1 MGRNTPKEWKNGI
14 FVPFFLCLYL
24 VLSSLLAEIDVKVVQ
39 MSIGFELWFVDGR
52 FIADEYFFVMNVFM
66 RGIRKGGEVDW
77 FDLIGWGDGWVL
89 AEGVLTRACMRA
101 LVLGVL
107 FFCCHKCHII
117 LITHYL
123 ITIYTDNRNNI
134 PHCHTFTLL
143 LHPKKSPKHHPQ
155 NNFST
160 SNLKQP
166 VTFHKTTRCF
176 L

>member
-1 MGRNTPKEWKNGI
+1 MGGNKPKEWKNGI

-66 RGIRKGGEVDW
+66 RGIRKGGAVDW

-107 FFCCHKCHII
+107 FFCCHKCHSGWNWKYFII
-117 LITHYL
+117 
-123 ITIYTDNRNNI
+123 
-134 PHCHTFTLL
+134 P
-143 LHPKKSPKHHPQ
+143 
-155 NNFST
+155 
-160 SNLKQP
+160 
-166 VTFHKTTRCF
+166 KTTHRFIESDVWFCWKQRIV